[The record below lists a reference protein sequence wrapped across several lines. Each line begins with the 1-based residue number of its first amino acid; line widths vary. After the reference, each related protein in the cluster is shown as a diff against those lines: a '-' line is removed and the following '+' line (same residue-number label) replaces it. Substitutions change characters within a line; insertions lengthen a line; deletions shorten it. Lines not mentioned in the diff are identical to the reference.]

1 MVHELVLFLCTYFL
15 ASTPPKDEVR
25 FGNASSYSPL
35 VLAFCGS
42 DLLLMLTLG
51 WSFSRGYEQLRKYVQ
66 GFIQVVGLGR
76 GKTIEWV
83 WLLLSGCG

>member
-1 MVHELVLFLCTYFL
+1 MVHELVLFLCAYFL
-15 ASTPPKDEVR
+15 ASTPPKDEAM

-51 WSFSRGYEQLRKYVQ
+51 WSSPGDMSNVRKYVQ

-76 GKTIEWV
+76 GK
-83 WLLLSGCG
+83 LLSGCGYY